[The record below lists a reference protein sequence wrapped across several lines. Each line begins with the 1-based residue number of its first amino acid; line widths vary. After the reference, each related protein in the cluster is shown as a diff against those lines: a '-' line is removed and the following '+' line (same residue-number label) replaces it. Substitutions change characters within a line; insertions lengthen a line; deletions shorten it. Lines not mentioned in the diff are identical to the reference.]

1 MDKTF
6 ALANEIS
13 KGVYAKR
20 RTTTKL
26 EYFCESESEVK
37 ALCANITQMLVKH
50 LNDATLV
57 KITYD
62 YKPADKIVEVEIIE
76 HN

>member
-1 MDKTF
+1 MKKTF
-6 ALANEIS
+6 ALANGIS
-13 KGVYAKR
+13 KGVVAKR

-26 EYFCESESEVK
+26 EYFCEDQKEVK
-37 ALCANITQMLVKH
+37 QLCENITEMLVKH
-50 LNDATLV
+50 LGDATLV

>member
-1 MDKTF
+1 MEKTF

-26 EYFCESESEVK
+26 EYFCENETEVK

-62 YKPADKIVEVEIIE
+62 YKPADKLVEVEIIE